1 MKNKKTLRLKIRKTV
16 KACKGKRGC
25 YWDGEPVGITK
36 LKIAA

>member
-1 MKNKKTLRLKIRKTV
+1 MKKIKLKVRKA

-25 YWDGEPVGITK
+25 YWEGEPVGITK